1 MKEANK
7 IFYNSLKHLIN
18 KNGVRN
24 KKDGV
29 LKEELV
35 QML

>member
-7 IFYNSLKHLIN
+7 ISYNSLKHLIR
-18 KNGVRN
+18 KNGAKS

-29 LKEELV
+29 LNEELV
-35 QML
+35 QT